1 MEFSGSYVAIV
12 TPWNKD
18 LSSIDYG
25 AYKELIEWQIASGTD
40 GILPAGTTGESPTLS
55 HAEHNELI
63 AKTVEFVNKRC
74 KVMAGAGSNSTA
86 ETLSLSK
93 HAKQDGAD
101 SILVITPY
109 YNRPTQQGL
118 YRHFAAV
125 AEQVDLP
132 TMIYNIPSRTGVN
145 MLPETVARVRR
156 DFPQVR
162 GIKESTGNVDQ
173 SSQLLALADMDIM
186 SGDDSLALPIMSVG
200 GTGVVS
206 VIANI
211 APAETKQMITYAQN
225 NDFAKAREMHMRL
238 LPIMKACFIETNPGP
253 VKAALRLMGKGTGSL
268 RLPMVEP
275 MPETEKALVE
285 AMRKVGLVN

>member
-18 LSSIDYG
+18 MSSIDYG

-40 GILPAGTTGESPTLS
+40 GILPAGTTGESPTLT

-109 YNRPTQQGL
+109 YNRPTQEGL

-285 AMRKVGLVN
+285 AMRKVGLVK